1 MSHYHEYNH
10 ILMVYSNSELKKKRN
25 KRNKKEKKRKEG
37 KERERKKN
45 SLSICN
51 TNQKSKTKKGNQFN
65 KN

>member
-45 SLSICN
+45 SLIYLGRN
-51 TNQKSKTKKGNQFN
+51 EKK
-65 KN
+65 KKI